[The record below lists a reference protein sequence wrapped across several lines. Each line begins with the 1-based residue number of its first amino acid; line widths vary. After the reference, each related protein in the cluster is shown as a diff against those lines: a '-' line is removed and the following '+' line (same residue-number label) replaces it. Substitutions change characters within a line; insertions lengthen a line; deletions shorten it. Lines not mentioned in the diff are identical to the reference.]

1 MLTGLARYFHET
13 GKVVAAICL
22 APVVLA
28 RAGILK
34 QKKATVYDSPVAVM
48 EMKKGKAVL
57 VGQPVVTDGRIVTAN
72 GPLAAKDFAAAVVKE
87 LKDEFW

>member
-1 MLTGLARYFHET
+1 M
-13 GKVVAAICL
+13 
-22 APVVLA
+22 
-28 RAGILK
+28 
-34 QKKATVYDSPVAVM
+34 TVPVAVM

-72 GPLAAKDFAAAVVKE
+72 GPPAAKDFAAAVVKE